1 MIKVK
6 VKSTPRISEINEL
19 LELWWD
25 VRQAIDDNS
34 FEQQDVIDHMYM
46 IIFDK
51 IEILMN
57 KAKE

>member
-34 FEQQDVIDHMYM
+34 FEQQDVIDQMYM
-46 IIFDK
+46 IVFDK

-57 KAKE
+57 KR